1 MWLLARVSVQV
12 LTDCHTVQPES
23 YWCVL
28 RLSAFSR
35 HAARM
40 QVGGLLPGGIS
51 VRGLSGGEKR
61 RLTIACA
68 LVADPSILFLDEPTT
83 GAPGC
88 LPSGCLRWSVS
99 SACMSCR
106 HMVMHFE
113 RSPHAQVPAL

>member
-1 MWLLARVSVQV
+1 MLCCMTSAYFLLKKCFDVSVPKIWWYQACMH
-12 LTDCHTVQPES
+12 LLMPYAIS
-23 YWCVL
+23 K
-28 RLSAFSR
+28 
-35 HAARM
+35 HAACM

-88 LPSGCLRWSVS
+88 QPSGS
-99 SACMSCR
+99 
-106 HMVMHFE
+106 
-113 RSPHAQVPAL
+113 